1 MVISKLNINRLG
13 RLLKRQKWTLL
24 AKLRLNNLKFNWIL
38 GATNDSERAKTQIKV
53 NNLSLS
59 EKDYMKFVNFEV
71 LIKYNQLGYL
81 HFQPLNS

>member
-13 RLLKRQKWTLL
+13 RLLKRQKWTPL

-38 GATNDSERAKTQIKV
+38 EATNDSERGKTQIKV

>member
-38 GATNDSERAKTQIKV
+38 GARNDSEKGKTQIKV

-59 EKDYMKFVNFEV
+59 EKDYMKFVNFEL

>member
-38 GATNDSERAKTQIKV
+38 RATNDSEIGKTRIKV

-81 HFQPLNS
+81 HFQPVE